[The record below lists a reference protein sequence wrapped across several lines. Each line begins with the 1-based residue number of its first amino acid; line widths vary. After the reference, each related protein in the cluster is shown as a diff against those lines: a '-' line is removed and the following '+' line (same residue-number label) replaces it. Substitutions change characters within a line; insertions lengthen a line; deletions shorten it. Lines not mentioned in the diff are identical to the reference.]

1 MSNPYSSPSHT
12 PSPHEAKSAVA
23 GPAIA
28 LMVISAVAVVLGVLG
43 LMGDAFLLLSGAVEQ
58 LEEMN
63 DSSVSKYTTITVRII
78 WGAALVL
85 ASAYVFYGALQM
97 KQLTNY
103 TAARTAAMI
112 SVVPCLGPCCFLGI
126 PFGIWALVVLSKP
139 EMRDAFR

>member
-1 MSNPYSSPSHT
+1 MSNPYESPSN
-12 PSPHEAKSAVA
+12 SPQSSAAQSAVTA
-23 GPAIA
+23 PAIA
-28 LMVISAVAVVLGVLG
+28 LMVISALAVVVGILG

-63 DSSVSKYTTITVRII
+63 DGPVSKYQSITVRII
-78 WGAALVL
+78 WGIALIL
-85 ASAYVFYGALQM
+85 ASAYIFYGAMQM

-112 SVVPCLGPCCFLGI
+112 SVIPCLGPCCFLGI